1 MRLVSLHWQSVI
13 ARRVP
18 EDAPGVRETQGM
30 NSATPTCHCD
40 SSWHRTPNTVTIWH
54 DNRAD
59 PHARGGQAAAVPRHL
74 VIAPTNCMQNTIYI
88 ATSEPNSGKTM
99 VALGVMEMLSHQVG
113 RVAYFRPV
121 VRSTPANDPS
131 ILLMRSRYRLQ
142 ADPEAM
148 YGANRETTRALL
160 AADRTSDLI
169 KQILEK
175 VKSLQEEADLVVCE
189 GTSFAGLAPAY
200 EFDLNAEI
208 ASNLNAAVLHV
219 ATARD
224 KTDSDVRDA
233 VGIAIDQLTEH
244 RCEALAAIVNHV
256 PPERLSTLQA
266 QLQSDG
272 LPCPVFTL
280 PNEPSLDKPTLNE
293 IASAIGATG
302 ISGEE
307 AGLATDVQSFV
318 VAAMQLPNFLE
329 HLRPGS
335 LVITPG
341 DRADILVGGLASL
354 ASRTLPNIAGFI
366 LTGGLSPSAQVMKL
380 VKGLPAV
387 PILGIESDTF
397 ETATKVATVPAVLRP
412 ENERKIT
419 SALGLFETHID
430 LQQLEARVAAPRQ
443 AKTTPLMFEYEL
455 LQRARLQKK
464 RIVLPEGSE
473 PRILRAV
480 DVLLRRRV
488 VDVILL
494 GIEAEIRQ
502 TAASLG
508 ITLNHVEIVDPNA
521 SPLLPQFAETY
532 FEMRKHKGIT
542 EDAALDRMRD
552 VSYFGTMMVYLGIA
566 DGMVSGSIH
575 TTAHTI
581 RPAFE
586 FIKTKPGVGIVSSV
600 FFMCL
605 PDRVLVYG
613 DCAINPDP
621 TAAELAEIALSSA
634 DTAAAF
640 GIEPRVAMLSYSTG
654 ESGTGVDVDKVREAT
669 ALARRLRPAIRIEG
683 PIQYDAAVDPDVAK
697 TKLASSE
704 VAGRATV
711 LVFPDLNAGNNA
723 YKAVQ
728 RSSGAIAIGP
738 VLQGLR
744 KPVNDLSRGC
754 TVTDIVNTVAITAIQ
769 AQTIVNEG

>member
-1 MRLVSLHWQSVI
+1 
-13 ARRVP
+13 
-18 EDAPGVRETQGM
+18 
-30 NSATPTCHCD
+30 
-40 SSWHRTPNTVTIWH
+40 
-54 DNRAD
+54 
-59 PHARGGQAAAVPRHL
+59 
-74 VIAPTNCMQNTIYI
+74 MQNTIYI
-88 ATSEPNSGKTM
+88 ATSEPNSGKTI
-99 VALGVMEMLSHQVG
+99 VALGVMENLNH
-113 RVAYFRPV
+113 RVSRIAYFRPV
-121 VRSTPANDPS
+121 IRSTPENDPS
-131 ILLMRSRYRLQ
+131 ITLMRARYRLQ
-142 ADPEAM
+142 VDPHAM

-160 AADRTSDLI
+160 AADKTSDLV
-169 KQILEK
+169 KHILEK
-175 VKSLQEEADLVVCE
+175 FKAIQEEADLVVCE

-208 ASNLNAAVLHV
+208 ASNLNATVLHV

-224 KTDSDVRDA
+224 KSDADVRDA
-233 VGIAIDQLTEH
+233 VHIAIDQLTEH
-244 RCEALAAIVNHV
+244 RCETLAAIVNHV
-256 PPERLSTLQA
+256 PPDRLRALQA
-266 QLQSDG
+266 QFHSDQ
-272 LPCPVFTL
+272 LACPVFTL
-280 PNEPSLDKPTLNE
+280 PNEPSLDKPTLDE
-293 IASAIGATG
+293 IASALGARQ
-302 ISGEE
+302 ISSED

-329 HLRPGS
+329 HLRAGC

-354 ASRTLPNIAGFI
+354 ASRTLPNIAGFV
-366 LTGGLSPSAQVMKL
+366 LTGGLTPNSQVMKL
-380 VKGLPAV
+380 VNGLPTV
-387 PILGIESDTF
+387 PILSVESDTF
-397 ETATKVATVPAVLRP
+397 ETATKVASVQAVLRP
-412 ENERKIT
+412 ENERKIA
-419 SALGLFETHID
+419 SALGLFETHVD
-430 LQQLEARVAAPRQ
+430 LQQLEARIAAPRQ
-443 AKTTPLMFEYEL
+443 AKLTPLMFEYEL
-455 LQRARLQKK
+455 LRRARSQKR

-488 VDVILL
+488 VDLILL
-494 GIEAEIRQ
+494 GVESEIRQ
-502 TAASLG
+502 SAASLG
-508 ITLNHVEIVDPNA
+508 IKLDDVEIIEPNA
-521 SPLLPQFAETY
+521 SPLLAEFAAAY

-552 VSYFGTMMVYLGIA
+552 VSYFGTMMVHRGLA
-566 DGMVSGSIH
+566 DGMVSGSTH

-621 TAAELAEIALSSA
+621 TAAQLAEIAISSA
-634 DTAAAF
+634 ETAAAF
-640 GIEPRVAMLSYSTG
+640 GVEPRVAMLSYSTG
-654 ESGTGVDVDKVREAT
+654 ESGTGADVDKVREAT
-669 ALARRLRPAIRIEG
+669 LLARRLRPELKFEG
-683 PIQYDAAVDPDVAK
+683 PIQYDAAVDAEVAK
-697 TKLASSE
+697 TKLAASE

-754 TVTDIVNTVAITAIQ
+754 TVPDIVNTVAITAIQ
-769 AQTIVNEG
+769 AQTSANQG